1 MAQTV
6 EKGGGQGLRPVYADE
21 LGKQSLAEQMR
32 KDKELVELRKQADE
46 LFGKHAWRQAQSLF
60 EKLSSKLLTCV

>member
-1 MAQTV
+1 
-6 EKGGGQGLRPVYADE
+6 VYADE